1 MVAIIPTVKEFFS
14 AVEIC
19 GELITAEIL
28 FLSMFVKML
37 ISGIIKKNKNM
48 VIRKTFITFDFA
60 CLIFIRSFKIF
71 TSRILTVS

>member
-1 MVAIIPTVKEFFS
+1 MVDIIPTVKEFVS
-14 AVEIC
+14 AVENC
-19 GELITAEIL
+19 GELKTSEML

-37 ISGIIKKNKNM
+37 ISGIIKKSENT
-48 VIRKTFITFDFA
+48 VIIKILITFDFI

>member
-14 AVEIC
+14 AVENC

-37 ISGIIKKNKNM
+37 ISGIIKNPKNDY
-48 VIRKTFITFDFA
+48 VKTFVIDNLQA
-60 CLIFIRSFKIF
+60 KIN
-71 TSRILTVS
+71 SLSKYVR